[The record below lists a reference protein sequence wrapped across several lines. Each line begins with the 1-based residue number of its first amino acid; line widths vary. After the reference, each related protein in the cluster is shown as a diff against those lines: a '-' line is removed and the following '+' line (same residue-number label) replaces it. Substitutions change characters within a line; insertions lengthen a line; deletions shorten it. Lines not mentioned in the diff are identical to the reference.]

1 MKKRKELDSKHFQ
14 LAILG
19 WIAILLAPLVWLCSF
34 LHGFDFPQ
42 SISETGTMAN
52 TVSSLLPIALGAL
65 AIFSG
70 TYGYKYSYDYIW
82 DKVLPYIMCA
92 GFLFVAFYPTASPY
106 VYQEFV
112 GPFPVTPEVSHTIH
126 LIGALA
132 GFGALIAW
140 ILVCFTKSDPSIEQ
154 TKQKFYRNLI
164 YFIMGGFIL
173 VCLPILILSMT
184 DQLNP
189 HFALVFWLEAIILF
203 GAGISCLVK
212 SGLITPLRDR
222 CEEVEENE

>member
-1 MKKRKELDSKHFQ
+1 MKKRRELDSKHFQ

-19 WIAILLAPLVWLCSF
+19 WIAILLAPLVWFSSF

-52 TVSSLLPIALGAL
+52 TVSFFLPIALGAL

-82 DKVLPYIMCA
+82 DKILPYTMCV
-92 GFLFVAFYPTASPY
+92 GFLLVAFFPTASPY
-106 VYQEFV
+106 ITQEFV
-112 GPFPVTPEVSHTIH
+112 GPFPVTPEASHVVH
-126 LIGALA
+126 VIGALA

-140 ILVCFTKSDPSIEQ
+140 ILVCFTKTDKSREQ
-154 TKQKFYRNLI
+154 TQQKFYRNLI
-164 YFIMGGFIL
+164 YYIMGGAIL
-173 VCLPILILSMT
+173 MCLPVLILSMT

-189 HFALVFWLEAIILF
+189 HFALVFWLEAGILF
-203 GAGISCLVK
+203 GAGLCCLVK
-212 SGLITPLRDR
+212 SGLIRVLRD
-222 CEEVEENE
+222 ENSGVIG